1 MHKLLKSVLRTA
13 EYLLEQSGR
22 AAGDMRERV
31 SDGVSDLR
39 DRTQS
44 LYARKDHTV
53 RNVISF
59 GAGLGL
65 GIGVAI
71 LFAPTSGEETRNSIG
86 EKIQDISEQVRKRFS
101 REMGKSTT
109 GTDGVSGF
117 AEHVGTTGVQA
128 EHRQE
133 SPKD

>member
-13 EYLLEQSGR
+13 VYLLEQSAA

-44 LYARKDHTV
+44 LYAHRGHTV
-53 RNVISF
+53 YHVISF

-65 GIGVAI
+65 GIGIGI
-71 LFAPTSGEETRNSIG
+71 LFAPVSGEEKRNSIA
-86 EKIQDISEQVRKRFS
+86 EKGRDIGEQVRDRFS
-101 REMGKSTT
+101 REVEKAAT

-117 AEHVGTTGVQA
+117 SEHVGTTVQA
-128 EHRQE
+128 EHRQD

>member
-13 EYLLEQSGR
+13 VYLLEQSAA
-22 AAGDMRERV
+22 AAGDVRERV

-53 RNVISF
+53 RKVISF

-65 GIGVAI
+65 GIGAAI
-71 LFAPTSGEETRNSIG
+71 LFAPTSGEETRKSIG
-86 EKIQDISEQVRKRFS
+86 EKIQDVGEQARDRFS
-101 REMGKSTT
+101 RKMGKAET

-117 AEHVGTTGVQA
+117 SEHVGTTVQA
-128 EHRQE
+128 EHRQDI
-133 SPKD
+133 PKD